1 MGGIKPGNPIK
12 GVGLIIAATMLF
24 AVSDVLGKHLFMT
37 YSVILV
43 MSVRYMVNTGLLTV
57 VLAPTQGAVLWRTHR
72 TVLVVLRGLCLAA
85 ASLSMGLALRLM
97 PVGET
102 VAIIYLAPI
111 AVMVVAWLL
120 MGEVVTPVGW
130 IGAIIGFAGVLLIVR
145 PGTGLDP
152 VGVMLCL
159 INAALATAYH
169 LLTRILASTETMI
182 SMLFHTSLA
191 GMLVFLALL
200 PFESVPAVPVWF
212 DLAQM
217 GLLGVLATGGHFLF
231 TAAYRE
237 APASLLA
244 PVNYMHLVW
253 AGILGFLVFGHM
265 PDGWTLVGMAMVA
278 SAGVAVALRAQF
290 GHKAQVFEPVE

>member
-85 ASLSMGLALRLM
+85 ASLSIGLALRLM